1 MYFSY
6 PIYFYNSIASA
17 GFPSP
22 SEDLFISQLNL
33 QDHLIKNPNSTIC
46 IKVSGDSMID
56 IGIFSGDM
64 LIVDRSLKPKNNNVI
79 LCVLDGNFLVKKLSK
94 SKNSNSIAL
103 ISENK
108 NYPLIPINEYND
120 FNIYGVVTASIKK
133 FL

>member
-6 PIYFYNSIASA
+6 PIYFYNAIASA

-33 QDHLIKNPNSTIC
+33 HNHLIKNPDSTIC

-94 SKNSNSIAL
+94 AKNSITL

-108 NYPLIPINEYND
+108 NYPVIPINEYND

>member
-6 PIYFYNSIASA
+6 PIYFYNAIASA

-94 SKNSNSIAL
+94 AKNSITL

-108 NYPLIPINEYND
+108 NYPVIPINEYND